1 MHCDLKLQNLVFE
14 QAIQPGQKTPPKV
27 CMIDFGSSTTFLDS
41 NYDHLPKLMEY
52 RYTGNLLFQSMSV
65 AMGYT
70 NCRNDDLE
78 GIIYIFLYL
87 LNDFQLPWTIYQ
99 NALTNREIN
108 LN

>member
-1 MHCDLKLQNLVFE
+1 
-14 QAIQPGQKTPPKV
+14 
-27 CMIDFGSSTTFLDS
+27 MIDFGSSTTFLDS
-41 NYDHLPKLMEY
+41 NYDHLPRLLEY
-52 RYTGNLLFQSMSV
+52 RYSGNLLFQSMSV
-65 AMGYT
+65 AKGYT

-87 LNDFQLPWTIYQ
+87 LNDYQLPWTIYQ